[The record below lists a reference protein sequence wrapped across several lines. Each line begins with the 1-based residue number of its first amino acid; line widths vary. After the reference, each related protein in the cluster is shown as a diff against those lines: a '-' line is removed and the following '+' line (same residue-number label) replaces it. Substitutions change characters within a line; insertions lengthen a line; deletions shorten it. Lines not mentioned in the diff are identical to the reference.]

1 MKLPE
6 KIEEFNLK
14 YTDFI
19 ETIKIAIESNT
30 DEVLDEAELQNNVVI
45 QNAAEGNFEQEK
57 NIMQQL
63 DEIGKQHVAEQ
74 EAKRKEFE
82 AK

>member
-19 ETIKIAIESNT
+19 ETIKIAIETNT
-30 DEVLDEAELQNNVVI
+30 DEVLDEAELQNNIVI
-45 QNAAEGNFEQEK
+45 
-57 NIMQQL
+57 
-63 DEIGKQHVAEQ
+63 
-74 EAKRKEFE
+74 
-82 AK
+82 